1 MPSVPLRVDTNN
13 TTTTTSSSSS
23 IMGAVGTPSTSG
35 AIPSA
40 ASRDQYETLRKQLR
54 DLISKKKQS
63 DKLLETLEDHIYK
76 YETTYL
82 EETQN
87 GNIVRGFDN
96 YIKGTVARRRANITD
111 QDRIFSSSSYSYMKS
126 REEGSNAGTPS
137 GSVPPESA
145 TTSVSTPNFPK
156 GGGGG
161 ALLKKSA
168 TSTLKKKRKGGAA
181 AADEDS
187 ESHSELETPG
197 PKRVR
202 ISFSG
207 QNSDK

>member
-1 MPSVPLRVDTNN
+1 
-13 TTTTTSSSSS
+13 
-23 IMGAVGTPSTSG
+23 MGAVGTPSTA
-35 AIPSA
+35 AIPSS

-63 DKLLETLEDHIYK
+63 DKLLENLEDHIYK

-111 QDRIFSSSSYSYMKS
+111 QDRIFSSSSHSYMKS
-126 REEGSNAGTPS
+126 REEGSNSGTPS

-145 TTSVSTPNFPK
+145 TSSSTPSFPK
-156 GGGGG
+156 GGSNS

-168 TSTLKKKRKGGAA
+168 STLKKKRKGVV
-181 AADEDS
+181 DDDS
-187 ESHSELETPG
+187 ESHSEIETPG

>member
-1 MPSVPLRVDTNN
+1 
-13 TTTTTSSSSS
+13 
-23 IMGAVGTPSTSG
+23 MGAVGTPATSG

-63 DKLLETLEDHIYK
+63 DKLLENLEDHIYK

-126 REEGSNAGTPS
+126 REEGSNGGTPS

-145 TTSVSTPNFPK
+145 TSSSTPGFPK
-156 GGGGG
+156 GGNT

-168 TSTLKKKRKGGAA
+168 TSTLKKKRKGGAV
-181 AADEDS
+181 DDDS
-187 ESHSELETPG
+187 ESHSEIETPG

>member
-1 MPSVPLRVDTNN
+1 
-13 TTTTTSSSSS
+13 
-23 IMGAVGTPSTSG
+23 MGAVGTPSNPG
-35 AIPSA
+35 PMASA

-54 DLISKKKQS
+54 DLIAKKKHS

-111 QDRIFSSSSYSYMKS
+111 QDRIFSSSSYSYMKG
-126 REEGSNAGTPS
+126 REEGSNGGTPS

-145 TTSVSTPNFPK
+145 TSSSTPNFPK
-156 GGGGG
+156 GGSNS

-168 TSTLKKKRKGGAA
+168 SALKKKRKGGAA
-181 AADEDS
+181 DDDS
-187 ESHSELETPG
+187 ESHSEIETPG

>member
-1 MPSVPLRVDTNN
+1 MPPAPIRAPLSNN
-13 TTTTTSSSSS
+13 PSQANQN
-23 IMGAVGTPSTSG
+23 MGAAGTPAASA
-35 AIPSA
+35 AIPSGA
-40 ASRDQYETLRKQLR
+40 AKDQYETLRKQLR
-54 DLISKKKQS
+54 DLISKKKHS

-82 EETQN
+82 EDTQN

-137 GSVPPESA
+137 GSVPPES
-145 TTSVSTPNFPK
+145 TTSSTPSFTKNGTSGGLPK
-156 GGGGG
+156 KL
-161 ALLKKSA
+161 A
-168 TSTLKKKRKGGAA
+168 STLKKKRKGGAA
-181 AADEDS
+181 DDDS
-187 ESHSELETPG
+187 ESHSEIETPG

>member
-1 MPSVPLRVDTNN
+1 
-13 TTTTTSSSSS
+13 
-23 IMGAVGTPSTSG
+23 MGALGASTASPSTPS
-35 AIPSA
+35 SA
-40 ASRDQYETLRKQLR
+40 SYQQYELLRRQLR
-54 DLISKKKQS
+54 DLIAKKKNS
-63 DKLLETLEDHIYK
+63 DKVLETLEDHIFK

-96 YIKGTVARRRANITD
+96 YIKGTAPRRRANITD

-126 REEGSNAGTPS
+126 KEEGSNGGTPS

-145 TTSVSTPNFPK
+145 TSASTPSFPK
-156 GGGGG
+156 GGSG
-161 ALLKKSA
+161 AMLKKSA
-168 TSTLKKKRKGGAA
+168 SALKKKRKGGAA
-181 AADEDS
+181 DDES
-187 ESHSELETPG
+187 ESHSEVDTPG

-207 QNSDK
+207 QNGDK

>member
-1 MPSVPLRVDTNN
+1 MPSVPLRLDTKN
-13 TTTTTSSSSS
+13 TSSSTASVA
-23 IMGAVGTPSTSG
+23 MGAVGTPSTSG

-63 DKLLETLEDHIYK
+63 DKLLETLEDHIFK

-145 TTSVSTPNFPK
+145 ATSASTPSFPK
-156 GGGGG
+156 SGSGG

-181 AADEDS
+181 DEDS
-187 ESHSELETPG
+187 ESHSEIETPG

>member
-1 MPSVPLRVDTNN
+1 
-13 TTTTTSSSSS
+13 
-23 IMGAVGTPSTSG
+23 MGAVGTPSSSG
-35 AIPSA
+35 PMASA

-54 DLISKKKQS
+54 DLIAKKKHS

-126 REEGSNAGTPS
+126 REEGSNGGTPS

-145 TTSVSTPNFPK
+145 TSSSTPSFPK
-156 GGGGG
+156 GGSNS

-168 TSTLKKKRKGGAA
+168 SALKKKRKGV
-181 AADEDS
+181 ADDDS
-187 ESHSELETPG
+187 ESHSEIETPG

-202 ISFSG
+202 ISFSDG
-207 QNSDK
+207 CFHHLSDTMYT